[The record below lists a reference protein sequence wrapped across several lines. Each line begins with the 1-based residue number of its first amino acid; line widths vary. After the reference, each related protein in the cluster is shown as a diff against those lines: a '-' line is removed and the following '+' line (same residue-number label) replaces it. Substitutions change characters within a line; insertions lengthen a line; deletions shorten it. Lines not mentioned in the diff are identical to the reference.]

1 MGDELEITGLSA
13 AAVKSTATGVEMFK
27 KSMDQGQAGDNVGIL
42 LRGLKREDV
51 MRGQVLC
58 KPGSV
63 TTHKKFE
70 AEVYVLT
77 KEEGGRHT
85 PFMANYK
92 PQFFLR
98 TAGTCCCFCCMCGG
112 QLVLGLHPGYLVL
125 LPAVRVVDTLCRGL
139 RPGYFCPCAPLCFAL
154 YAVLPCLYVAVV
166 CQTSPAR
173 YCR

>member
-1 MGDELEITGLSA
+1 MGWVA
-13 AAVKSTATGVEMFK
+13 C
-27 KSMDQGQAGDNVGIL
+27 VGWL
-42 LRGLKREDV
+42 LPS
-51 MRGQVLC
+51 QVLC

-98 TAGTCCCFCCMCGG
+98 TAGG
-112 QLVLGLHPGYLVL
+112 
-125 LPAVRVVDTLCRGL
+125 
-139 RPGYFCPCAPLCFAL
+139 
-154 YAVLPCLYVAVV
+154 LPCLPSFIP
-166 CQTSPAR
+166 SPHPPMCHASL
-173 YCR
+173 